1 MSSMV
6 EIPSDIWRDVCG
18 FFEQIISPCKECVRG
33 NTVKCWHSDCAAFKF
48 RPLARDVLSVTTQHA
63 TLTPAH
69 IRVEN
74 EILEAL
80 KGFDRPVHPA
90 ALKLWTTNSRAV
102 KSKAISRLVRR
113 GLIKE
118 ERNGKYTRYISL
130 TNKGN
135 N

>member
-6 EIPSDIWRDVCG
+6 EIPSNVWRDVCG
-18 FFEQIISPCKECVRG
+18 FFEQIISPCKECVWG
-33 NTVKCWHSDCAAFKF
+33 NIVKCWQSKCAAFKF

-63 TLTPAH
+63 ALPPNH

-74 EILEAL
+74 EILQAL
-80 KGFDRPVHPA
+80 KGFGRPVHPA
-90 ALKLWTTNSRAV
+90 DLKLWTTNSRAV

-113 GLIKE
+113 GLIRE
-118 ERNGKYTRYISL
+118 ERSGKYTRYISL